1 MNTSEQV
8 KKSVHIPETVT
19 VKRFS
24 EILGVPVSK
33 TITELLKNKILAT
46 INDEI
51 DFETASIIAQ
61 DMGFE
66 TEKDLSVKEGESLT
80 LEKLLEICKQ
90 ESETKENLRVRPS
103 IVTILGHVD
112 HGKTTLLDTIRKTN
126 VAATESGGITQH
138 ITAYQTKKRGKVI
151 TFIDTPGH
159 EAFSSMRERGI
170 SLADVAI
177 LVVAAD
183 DGVRPQ
189 TEEVIQYVKDKG
201 IPTIVAIT
209 KIDKPTANVQRVKQE
224 LGDRD
229 ILIEEWGGKYMC
241 CEVSSKMGK
250 GIDELLESIL
260 LLSEVENFSANPK
273 RDGLGIVL
281 EAHLDPQKG
290 PVATILA
297 KTGVFKVGQDVFV
310 GKTIGRIRRMEDWT
324 GKNVTEAVPSMP
336 ITLYGLEAVP
346 NANDIVQVVK
356 TKIRLRSGSQIS
368 SSEESSVKHRIN
380 KILESD
386 ARKKVNVVLK
396 ADTQGSLEAIEQ
408 ILDTFKSDEVVLQYI
423 ATGVGSITESDVRL
437 AETSE
442 TVITGFNVEAT
453 SVAKRL
459 AEESK
464 VEIKT
469 FKIIYELIDNVKSRM
484 EALLTPEIIRTDVGE
499 VDVLAIFKTGKKD
512 MIVGGKVRKGRAKNG
527 CFVEVK
533 RNENIIGRGKLAN
546 LQQNKVN
553 TDEAKQSTE
562 CGITFEGE
570 TKIKIGDTLA
580 CFFEEQKKKTIQT
593 V

>member
-1 MNTSEQV
+1 MNTQEPL
-8 KKSVHIPETVT
+8 KLIHLPETVT

-24 EILGVPVSK
+24 ELLGVPVAK
-33 TITELLKNKILAT
+33 AITELLKNKILAT

-61 DMGFE
+61 DLGFE
-66 TEKDLSVKEGESLT
+66 TEKDLSVKEGEALT

-90 ESETKENLRVRPS
+90 EVETGDTLKARPP

-126 VAATESGGITQH
+126 VVATESGGITQH
-138 ITAYQTKKRGKVI
+138 ISAYQTKKRGNVI

-177 LVVAAD
+177 LVIAAD

-189 TEEVIQYVKDKG
+189 TEEVIQYIKDKH

-209 KIDKPTANVQRVKQE
+209 KIDKPTANIQRAKQE

-241 CEVSSKMGK
+241 CEVSSKTGK
-250 GIDELLESIL
+250 GIDDLLESIL
-260 LLSEVENFSANPK
+260 LLSEVENFRANLK

-290 PVATILA
+290 PVATVLA

-310 GKTIGRIRRMEDWT
+310 GKTTGRIRRMEDWT
-324 GKNVTEAVPSMP
+324 GRNIAEATPSMP
-336 ITLYGLEAVP
+336 ITLYGLESVP
-346 NANDIVQVVK
+346 NANDIVQVIK
-356 TKIRLRSGSQIS
+356 TKIRLRNGFQGASSDGSS
-368 SSEESSVKHRIN
+368 AKHRIN

-386 ARKKVNVVLK
+386 VRKKVNVVLK

-442 TVITGFNVEAT
+442 TIITGFNVEAT

-469 FKIIYELIDNVKSRM
+469 FKIIYELIEDVKNRM
-484 EALLTPEIIRTDVGE
+484 EALLTPEIIRTEVGE
-499 VDVLAIFKTGKKD
+499 VGVLAIFKTGKKD

-527 CFVEVK
+527 CLIEVK
-533 RNENIIGRGKLAN
+533 RNDILIGRGKLAN
-546 LQQNKVN
+546 LQQNKVDTN
-553 TDEAKQSTE
+553 EAKQSTE
-562 CGITFEGE
+562 CGITFDGE
-570 TKIKIGDTLA
+570 TKIKVGDSLV
-580 CFFEEQKKKTIQT
+580 CFFEEQKKKIIQT
-593 V
+593 A